1 MQTYALDSERA
12 ILGTILSDNKY
23 ITKVVGALEEKDFYS
38 TKHKVIYKTI
48 VNLFKKN
55 MPIDVTVLATVLENQ
70 IKNKIITYSDLTS
83 LLAFVSFGSLNS
95 HITLVK
101 EKSRL
106 NKLVGACNN
115 VLKDEKLKVDEKIDY
130 MQNSLLEIN
139 SSSNKNNVLN
149 MNKLMELTMETIN
162 NNFGRDFTGI
172 STGIRKIDNVMNGL
186 QKKDFIVFGAR
197 PSIGKT
203 ALSLELIKNI
213 KENVLYI
220 QLDMSATAM
229 GQRLIANLTGIENG
243 KIARAKLNEQEVDK
257 VIKAQLKIMK
267 KENLFLYEVPA
278 ITLNEIRLKAK
289 EIQIKHG
296 LDVIIIDHIGK
307 IKPSTKGSRYEQ
319 MSVIS
324 NGLKS
329 LAKELNVALVGLCQL
344 SRAVEQRSDKIP
356 CLSDLRDTGSIE
368 EDADT
373 IGLLYR
379 EGYYK
384 AREEGTDIQDDIL
397 EINFAKNRNGRT
409 GAIELKYNLPTQ
421 RLFEF

>member
-23 ITKVVGALEEKDFYS
+23 ITKVIGALEEKDFYS

-55 MPIDVTVLATVLENQ
+55 MPVDVTVLATVLENE

-106 NKLVGACNN
+106 NKLVVACNN

-220 QLDMSATAM
+220 QLDMSAAAM

-243 KIARAKLNEQEVDK
+243 KIARAKLNEEEVDK
-257 VIKAQLKIMK
+257 VIKAQLQLMK

-296 LDVIIIDHIGK
+296 LDVIVIDHIGK

-344 SRAVEQRSDKIP
+344 SRAVEQRNDKIP

-384 AREEGTDIQDDIL
+384 AREEGIDIKDDVL
-397 EINFAKNRNGRT
+397 EVNFAKNRNGRT
-409 GAIELKYNLPTQ
+409 GAIKLKYNLPTQ

>member
-23 ITKVVGALEEKDFYS
+23 ITKVVGAIEEKDFYS
-38 TKHKVIYKTI
+38 AKHKVIYKTI

-55 MPIDVTVLATVLENQ
+55 MPTDVTVLATVLESQ

-83 LLAFVSFGSLNS
+83 LLAFVSFGSLES
-95 HITLVK
+95 HIALVK

-106 NKLVGACNN
+106 NKLVVACNN

-220 QLDMSATAM
+220 QLDMSASAM

-243 KIARAKLNEQEVDK
+243 KIARAKLNDEEVDK
-257 VIKAQLKIMK
+257 VIKAQLEIMK
-267 KENLFLYEVPA
+267 KENLFLYEVPS
-278 ITLNEIRLKAK
+278 ITINEIRLKAK

-296 LDVIIIDHIGK
+296 LDVIVIDHIGK
-307 IKPSTKGSRYEQ
+307 IKPSTKGTRYEQ

-324 NGLKS
+324 NRLKS

-344 SRAVEQRSDKIP
+344 SRAVEQRNDKIP

-384 AREEGTDIQDDIL
+384 AREEGTDIKDDIL

-409 GAIELKYNLPTQ
+409 GTIELKYNLQTQ
-421 RLFEF
+421 RLSEF

>member
-23 ITKVVGALEEKDFYS
+23 ITKVIGALEEKDFYS

-55 MPIDVTVLATVLENQ
+55 MPVDVTVLVTVLENE

-83 LLAFVSFGSLNS
+83 LLSFVSFESLNS

-220 QLDMSATAM
+220 QLDMSAAAM

-296 LDVIIIDHIGK
+296 LDVIVIDHIGK

-319 MSVIS
+319 MSTIS

-344 SRAVEQRSDKIP
+344 SRA
-356 CLSDLRDTGSIE
+356 
-368 EDADT
+368 
-373 IGLLYR
+373 
-379 EGYYK
+379 
-384 AREEGTDIQDDIL
+384 
-397 EINFAKNRNGRT
+397 
-409 GAIELKYNLPTQ
+409 
-421 RLFEF
+421 

>member
-55 MPIDVTVLATVLENQ
+55 MQVDVTVLATVLENE

-139 SSSNKNNVLN
+139 SSSNKNNVLD
-149 MNKLMELTMETIN
+149 MGKLMELTMETIN

-220 QLDMSATAM
+220 QLDMSAAAM

-257 VIKAQLKIMK
+257 VIKAQLEIMK

-319 MSVIS
+319 MSTIS

-344 SRAVEQRSDKIP
+344 SRATEQRSDKRP
-356 CLSDLRDTGSIE
+356 LLSDLRDTGSIE

-373 IGLLYR
+373 IGLLFR

>member
-1 MQTYALDSERA
+1 
-12 ILGTILSDNKY
+12 
-23 ITKVVGALEEKDFYS
+23 
-38 TKHKVIYKTI
+38 
-48 VNLFKKN
+48 
-55 MPIDVTVLATVLENQ
+55 
-70 IKNKIITYSDLTS
+70 
-83 LLAFVSFGSLNS
+83 
-95 HITLVK
+95 
-101 EKSRL
+101 
-106 NKLVGACNN
+106 
-115 VLKDEKLKVDEKIDY
+115 
-130 MQNSLLEIN
+130 
-139 SSSNKNNVLN
+139 
-149 MNKLMELTMETIN
+149 METIN

-220 QLDMSATAM
+220 QLDMSAAAM

-257 VIKAQLKIMK
+257 VIKAQLQLMK

-296 LDVIIIDHIGK
+296 LDVIVIDHIGK
-307 IKPSTKGSRYEQ
+307 IKPTTKGSRYEQ
-319 MSVIS
+319 MSTIS

-373 IGLLYR
+373 IGLLFR

>member
-1 MQTYALDSERA
+1 MQNAIDSERA

-23 ITKVVGALEEKDFYS
+23 ITKVIGALEEKDFYS
-38 TKHKVIYKTI
+38 TKHKVIYKAI
-48 VNLFKKN
+48 INLFKKN
-55 MPIDVTVLATVLENQ
+55 MPVDVTVLATVLENE
-70 IKNKIITYSDLTS
+70 IKNKIIVYSDLTS
-83 LLAFVSFGSLNS
+83 LLAFVSFESLES
-95 HITLVK
+95 HIALVK

-106 NKLVGACNN
+106 NKLVVACNN
-115 VLKDEKLKVDEKIDY
+115 VIKDENLKVDEKIDY

-139 SSSNKNNVLN
+139 SSSNKNTVLN

-172 STGIRKIDNVMNGL
+172 STGIRKIDNIMNGL
-186 QKKDFIVFGAR
+186 QKKDFIIFGAR

-220 QLDMSATAM
+220 QLDMSAAAM
-229 GQRLIANLTGIENG
+229 GQRLIANITGIENG
-243 KIARAKLNEQEVDK
+243 KIARAKLNNKEVDK
-257 VIKAQLKIMK
+257 VIKAQLELMK

-296 LDVIIIDHIGK
+296 LDVIVIDHIGK

-329 LAKELNVALVGLCQL
+329 LAKELNIALVGLCQL

-384 AREEGTDIQDDIL
+384 ARENGIDIVDDVL
-397 EINFAKNRNGRT
+397 EIDFAKNRNGRT

>member
-23 ITKVVGALEEKDFYS
+23 ITKVIGALEEKDFYS
-38 TKHKVIYKTI
+38 TKHKVIYNTI

-55 MPIDVTVLATVLENQ
+55 MPVDVTVLVTVLENE

-83 LLAFVSFGSLNS
+83 LLAFVSFESLNS

-213 KENVLYI
+213 KENVLY
-220 QLDMSATAM
+220 
-229 GQRLIANLTGIENG
+229 
-243 KIARAKLNEQEVDK
+243 
-257 VIKAQLKIMK
+257 
-267 KENLFLYEVPA
+267 
-278 ITLNEIRLKAK
+278 
-289 EIQIKHG
+289 
-296 LDVIIIDHIGK
+296 
-307 IKPSTKGSRYEQ
+307 
-319 MSVIS
+319 
-324 NGLKS
+324 
-329 LAKELNVALVGLCQL
+329 
-344 SRAVEQRSDKIP
+344 
-356 CLSDLRDTGSIE
+356 
-368 EDADT
+368 
-373 IGLLYR
+373 
-379 EGYYK
+379 
-384 AREEGTDIQDDIL
+384 
-397 EINFAKNRNGRT
+397 
-409 GAIELKYNLPTQ
+409 
-421 RLFEF
+421 

>member
-1 MQTYALDSERA
+1 MHTYALDSEKA
-12 ILGTILSDNKY
+12 ILGTILSNNKY

-38 TKHKVIYKTI
+38 SKHKVIYKTI

-55 MPIDVTVLATVLENQ
+55 MPVDVTVLATVLENE
-70 IKNKIITYSDLTS
+70 IKNKIIAYSDLTS
-83 LLAFVSFGSLNS
+83 LLAFVSFESLES
-95 HITLVK
+95 HIALVK

-106 NKLVGACNN
+106 NKLVGACNK
-115 VLKDEKLKVDEKIDY
+115 VLKDEKLKVNEKIDY

-220 QLDMSATAM
+220 QLDMSAAAM
-229 GQRLIANLTGIENG
+229 GQRLIANITGIENG
-243 KIARAKLNEQEVDK
+243 KIARAKLNDQEVDK
-257 VIKAQLKIMK
+257 VIKAQLEIMK

-296 LDVIIIDHIGK
+296 LDVIVIDHIGK

-379 EGYYK
+379 EGYYQ
-384 AREEGTDIQDDIL
+384 AREKGIDITDDIL

>member
-55 MPIDVTVLATVLENQ
+55 MPVDVTVLATVLENE

-83 LLAFVSFGSLNS
+83 LLAFVSFESLNS

-139 SSSNKNNVLN
+139 SSSNKNNVLD
-149 MNKLMELTMETIN
+149 MGKLMELTMETIN

-220 QLDMSATAM
+220 QLDMSAAAM
-229 GQRLIANLTGIENG
+229 GQRLIANITGIENG

-257 VIKAQLKIMK
+257 VIKAQLEIMK

-296 LDVIIIDHIGK
+296 LDVIVIDHIGK

-319 MSVIS
+319 MSTIS

-379 EGYYK
+379 EGYYQ
-384 AREEGTDIQDDIL
+384 AREKGIDITDDIL